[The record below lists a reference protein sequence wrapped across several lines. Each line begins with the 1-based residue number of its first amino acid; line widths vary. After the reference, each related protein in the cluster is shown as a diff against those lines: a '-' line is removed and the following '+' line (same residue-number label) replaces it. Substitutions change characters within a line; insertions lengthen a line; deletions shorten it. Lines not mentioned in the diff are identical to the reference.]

1 MPAGG
6 FCEVPIWGLFLFG
19 GCYDCG
25 RFFQL
30 PSGGEFPVFC
40 GSHWFQRAD
49 PAPGVPDRG
58 GDRRGGLL
66 SAAQRQGGLEANC
79 HAAAHVSR
87 ADGGEPAVQYLRRA
101 GAVSCVRKTLHG
113 GGAALRRGH
122 RRGVSGDDALVR
134 LLQRGHDQRQ
144 VHKPVRESDPGNFI
158 AAGDGAADD
167 PQLYPQGGADHG
179 CEKVRWPRRGGEQHH
194 ERKTHQRNAN
204 IVRPDGLGA
213 GGQSS

>member
-1 MPAGG
+1 MGQSQRYQAAVDGQLSRGRSLGHPEKTFGKWRPEPEHG
-6 FCEVPIWGLFLFG
+6 DLTFLPVRRVFG
-19 GCYDCG
+19 
-25 RFFQL
+25 L

-40 GSHWFQRAD
+40 WSHWFQRAD

-58 GDRRGGLL
+58 GGGRGGLL
-66 SAAQRQGGLEANC
+66 SAPQRQSRLEANC
-79 HAAAHVSR
+79 DAASYGSR

-122 RRGVSGDDALVR
+122 CRGVSGDDALVR

-167 PQLYPQGGADHG
+167 PGATAQ
-179 CEKVRWPRRGGEQHH
+179 P
-194 ERKTHQRNAN
+194 NAQAF
-204 IVRPDGLGA
+204 RSTG
-213 GGQSS
+213 

>member
-1 MPAGG
+1 MTADAFSNCHPA
-6 FCEVPIWGLFLFG
+6 VNFLFFVG
-19 GCYDCG
+19 AIG
-25 RFFQL
+25 FSVLIQ
-30 PSGGEFPVFC
+30 
-40 GSHWFQRAD
+40 H
-49 PAPGVPDRG
+49 PGVPDRG

-134 LLQRGHDQRQ
+134 LL
-144 VHKPVRESDPGNFI
+144 
-158 AAGDGAADD
+158 
-167 PQLYPQGGADHG
+167 
-179 CEKVRWPRRGGEQHH
+179 
-194 ERKTHQRNAN
+194 
-204 IVRPDGLGA
+204 
-213 GGQSS
+213 